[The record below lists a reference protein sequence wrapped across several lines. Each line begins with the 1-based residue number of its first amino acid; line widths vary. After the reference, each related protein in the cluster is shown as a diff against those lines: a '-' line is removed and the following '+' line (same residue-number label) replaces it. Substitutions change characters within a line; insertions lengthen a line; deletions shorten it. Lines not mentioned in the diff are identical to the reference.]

1 MLERARLIDL
11 TNHWATGTMKT
22 YSSKYRILRAFEHD
36 LDLSVLDV
44 TPISAPPNGPAIKL
58 MWAQERYA
66 LYPARWRRNQKEAS
80 ETVKFGTIRALR
92 SAASHHWVWD
102 LLHTRPHRLTTGH
115 KNKPIVVDGC
125 SPTDELA
132 FTFFADGMKRRLGDH
147 SKPAVPLL
155 DCHVRWMDRYFEDL
169 FKAATSTMLKRDVCC
184 AAVTNLAA
192 WLGWLRAMETFSIK
206 WGDLE
211 RVTPAEGPTL
221 GLPAGIGV
229 VTGKLLPQTKSSQA
243 AQADMVFAYTTA
255 SGLSLG
261 TWLDRLE
268 RCLDPIQCT
277 PESFVIAHADGRPW
291 TSHFFRYKYL
301 YPLLS
306 LQRAAGDPYLSRYD
320 ESPGMGLIAAFWSF
334 NVYRRGA
341 RLQVAKKRPNTVRKA
356 TAAEVIEHG
365 RWRVSR
371 GSLDMPTAYL
381 EWPTADRVCLTFF
394 CM

>member
-1 MLERARLIDL
+1 MFALFLCPGWTRLPFPPDKCSIGNRRNLCAGCRLPLGRTEAQFCCQFCDSGFVLDGTSLRPCRTRYHPHCLRIGLPFRSRLAKDAGLRCPKGAELWDNFICEACTVRSVRRRELTRTSEDKVLLMLERARLIDL

-155 DCHVRWMDRYFEDL
+155 DCHVRF
-169 FKAATSTMLKRDVCC
+169 
-184 AAVTNLAA
+184 
-192 WLGWLRAMETFSIK
+192 LR
-206 WGDLE
+206 
-211 RVTPAEGPTL
+211 R
-221 GLPAGIGV
+221 
-229 VTGKLLPQTKSSQA
+229 
-243 AQADMVFAYTTA
+243 
-255 SGLSLG
+255 
-261 TWLDRLE
+261 
-268 RCLDPIQCT
+268 
-277 PESFVIAHADGRPW
+277 
-291 TSHFFRYKYL
+291 
-301 YPLLS
+301 
-306 LQRAAGDPYLSRYD
+306 QRQL
-320 ESPGMGLIAAFWSF
+320 
-334 NVYRRGA
+334 
-341 RLQVAKKRPNTVRKA
+341 
-356 TAAEVIEHG
+356 
-365 RWRVSR
+365 
-371 GSLDMPTAYL
+371 
-381 EWPTADRVCLTFF
+381 C
-394 CM
+394 